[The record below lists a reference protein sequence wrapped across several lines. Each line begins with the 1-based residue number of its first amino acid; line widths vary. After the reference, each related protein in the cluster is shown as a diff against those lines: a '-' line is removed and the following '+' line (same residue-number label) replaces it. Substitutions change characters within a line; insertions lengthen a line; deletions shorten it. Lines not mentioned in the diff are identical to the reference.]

1 MKVSVIGLGYIG
13 LPTAAVIASNNINV
27 VGIDINES
35 IVNKINAGKIHIVE
49 KDLDDLVRNVV
60 KSKKLNASTL
70 YEEADVFV
78 IAVPTPIKD
87 NKEPNLSYVE
97 NAVREISKVLKKGD
111 LIILESTSS
120 VGTTEM
126 MANLISR
133 LRKDLDIPNSKH
145 NKHSSFDI
153 NIAYCPERV
162 LPGNILKELV
172 LNDRVIGGI
181 TQECSIA
188 AMRFYEIFVK
198 GRCLLTNS
206 RTAELCKLVENS
218 YRDVNIG
225 FANELSIISDKLDIN
240 VWELIS
246 LANHHPRVN
255 ILEPGPGVGGHCIAV
270 DPYFIIDSCPN
281 ESVIISA
288 ARKVNKHKPEYI
300 IEKVKESV
308 SMLNVPTSNISICCL
323 GIAFKPNIDDLRGSP
338 SLDIVVELSKMPFK
352 NISVVEP
359 NIEVLPNELE
369 LDNVYLKSINDGISI
384 SDIVILLV
392 HHDEFLNINEDKIG
406 SKILIDTRGTF
417 TAI

>member
-13 LPTAAVIASNNINV
+13 LPTAAVIASKNTNV
-27 VGIDINES
+27 IGIDINES

-49 KDLDDLVRNVV
+49 KDLDDLVRKVV
-60 KSKKLNASTL
+60 KSKKLNASSF

-126 MANLISR
+126 IANLISN

-145 NKHSSFDI
+145 NKHSSCDI

-181 TQECSIA
+181 TKECSTA
-188 AMRFYEIFVK
+188 AMRFYEMFVK
-198 GRCLLTNS
+198 GKCLLTNS

-225 FANELSIISDKLDIN
+225 FAYELSIISD
-240 VWELIS
+240 
-246 LANHHPRVN
+246 
-255 ILEPGPGVGGHCIAV
+255 
-270 DPYFIIDSCPN
+270 
-281 ESVIISA
+281 
-288 ARKVNKHKPEYI
+288 
-300 IEKVKESV
+300 
-308 SMLNVPTSNISICCL
+308 
-323 GIAFKPNIDDLRGSP
+323 
-338 SLDIVVELSKMPFK
+338 
-352 NISVVEP
+352 
-359 NIEVLPNELE
+359 
-369 LDNVYLKSINDGISI
+369 
-384 SDIVILLV
+384 
-392 HHDEFLNINEDKIG
+392 
-406 SKILIDTRGTF
+406 
-417 TAI
+417 